1 MPYAPKFTVTPHLLA
16 IIEEIASFRERIQA
30 AAIQVPWVTAL
41 QRDSR
46 SRTAHAST
54 AIEGNP
60 LTLEEVRAI
69 EEGRSI
75 GDPKERTRREVLN
88 QLAGLRLIEKN
99 TGKKR
104 ITAADLLALH
114 RVIAA
119 GVMEQGA
126 AGRYRDVQVRV
137 GTFLPPPPEKVPV
150 LMNDLLAWWNREASA
165 WSPVVS
171 SAVVHQRFEEIH
183 PFADGNGR
191 TGRTLALWELY
202 RRGFDTHHVFTV
214 DEIYWEMRPRYYR
227 ALAAVRQ
234 EKGDLTGWLEF
245 SAEALHLAL
254 ERVWMRIQ
262 RLSVEARGMKI
273 VLRPRQER
281 LLQLLRDHRELAPWE
296 IRELLGV
303 SRQGAM
309 NLLNP
314 LLEAGMVE
322 RVGTRRSGKYVLK
335 GGRVIVSD

>member
-1 MPYAPKFTVTPHLLA
+1 MP
-16 IIEEIASFRERIQA
+16 
-30 AAIQVPWVTAL
+30 AL

-88 QLAGLRLIEKN
+88 QLAGLRHIEKHA
-99 TGKKR
+99 GKRR
-104 ITAADLLALH
+104 IAAIDILALH
-114 RVIAA
+114 RIIAE
-119 GVMEQGA
+119 GVMEQGIP
-126 AGRYRDVQVRV
+126 GRYRDVPVRV
-137 GTFLPPPPEKVPV
+137 GTFLPPSPEKVPA
-150 LMNDLLAWWNREASA
+150 LMDDLLAWWNREASA
-165 WSPVVS
+165 WSPVIS
-171 SAVVHQRFEEIH
+171 SAVVHHRFEQIH

-191 TGRTLALWELY
+191 AGRTLALWELY
-202 RRGFDTHHVFTV
+202 RRGFDTHHVFAV

-227 ALAAVRQ
+227 ALAAVQR

-245 SAEALHLAL
+245 CAEALHLAL

-262 RLSVEARGMKI
+262 RLSVEAKGMKI

-281 LLQLLRDHRELAPWE
+281 LLRLLRDHRELAPRE

-309 NLLNP
+309 DLLNP

-335 GGRVIVSD
+335 GGA